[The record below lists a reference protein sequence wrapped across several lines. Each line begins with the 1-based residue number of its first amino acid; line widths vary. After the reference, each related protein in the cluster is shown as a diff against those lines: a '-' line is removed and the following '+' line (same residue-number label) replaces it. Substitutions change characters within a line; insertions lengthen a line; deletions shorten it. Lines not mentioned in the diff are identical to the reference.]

1 MKSKMLFTVL
11 IVFLSTINLK
21 AQVDRIAKMMEGY
34 DMPEN
39 YKGFIDERYLISKET
54 NLTFKLNIYLPITYN
69 ESKNKYPILIMTDA
83 FYSMGIAQTTFDLL
97 TMYKEVPEVIVVGI
111 DYPYSNMM
119 QIVRNRF
126 RDMMPTHVEGFD
138 PSGKANQFI
147 SFIEN
152 ELFPYLYNEYRVDS
166 TDRAYF
172 GHSAGGILGSHILIE
187 KPYLFNRYIIG
198 SPSYWWDNK
207 EILRRL
213 EKKEKIEIGF
223 NYFIYSYIGSEEG
236 EMMLINWDVFNRLIL
251 EKANSNI
258 HFREQVFEKE
268 THASVTLSAFSK
280 AIRFIYD
287 K

>member
-11 IVFLSTINLK
+11 IVLSTINLK

-54 NLTFKLNIYLPITYN
+54 NLTFRLNIYLPITYN

-83 FYSMGIAQTTFDLL
+83 FYSMGIAQSTFDLL

-119 QIVRNRF
+119 QIVRSRF

-213 EKKEKIEIGF
+213 EKKEKIEIGL

-236 EMMLINWDVFNRLIL
+236 EMMLSNWDVFNRLIL